1 MIGKIRSMPDTI
13 LRPDNFE
20 QWDPRWFDKADSSI
34 DAGFYTAPRK
44 VVHIDDTAI
53 AAVTQL
59 YRESLP
65 ANGAILD
72 LMSSWR
78 SHLPKEMAFTRVAGL
93 GMNAEELRDNPQ
105 LTERAVQNLNTNP
118 ALPYGAGEFDAAV
131 CCVSV
136 QYLQKPVEVF
146 REVARVLKAGA
157 PFIVTFS
164 NRCFPTKAVNLW
176 RATDDEE
183 HMNLVAIYFQAAGG
197 WEHITM
203 QDRTEKTE
211 KGMRITHT
219 DPLYAVWAYAR
230 AAFDASG

>member
-1 MIGKIRSMPDTI
+1 MPDTI
-13 LRPDNFE
+13 LRPDNYE
-20 QWDPRWFDKADSSI
+20 QWDPRWFEKADASS
-34 DAGFYTAPRK
+34 DAGFYVAPRK

-59 YRESLP
+59 YRELLP

-78 SHLPKEMAFTRVAGL
+78 SHLPKDVKYSRVAGL

-105 LTERAVQNLNTNP
+105 LTEHATQNLNVNP
-118 ALPYGAGEFDAAV
+118 ALPYGDNDFDAAV

-146 REVARVLKAGA
+146 REVGRVLKAGA

-176 RATDDEE
+176 RSTSDEE
-183 HMNLVAIYFQAAGG
+183 HMQLVAIYFQAAGG
-197 WEHITM
+197 WGNITM
-203 QDRTEKTE
+203 QDRSK
-211 KGMRITHT
+211 KRAFGLQS
-219 DPLYAVWAYAR
+219 DPLYAVWAYASQQH
-230 AAFDASG
+230 AGA